1 MRKIGGNLGRFIF
14 VVCVVSALFHIYT
27 AFFGVLPPRLQRP
40 LHLGFMVPLAFL
52 LYPARSKDVDKP
64 PSPLDFVFF
73 AVAAYVFCV
82 YMLMNVERF
91 SWRWQFVDPMTTM
104 DVLCGGAAIL
114 LVLEATRRA
123 VAPAMAILAIVALCY
138 LFVGPYLPGAF
149 QHDGFAISRIVEMEY
164 TGVDMDG
171 IFGTLTAISS
181 TFVAVFVIFGAFIAR
196 TSIGQ
201 YFNDLA
207 MALTG
212 RSVGGP
218 AKVAVISSGLFG
230 MVSGVGASNVYT
242 TGTFTIPLMKKIGFK
257 PEFAGAVEAA
267 ASTGGQYMPPIMGS
281 AAFIMAEISGFSYVT
296 ICKAAFLSAVL
307 FYGALLA
314 MVHLKALSLG
324 IRGYSKEEMQGVDL
338 KLVMKQSWN
347 LIPIVVL
354 VAAFSFGTSPLL
366 AAIYAIASVIVI
378 GFVTRQMKIKDVF
391 LALAEAT
398 QNTVLVALACACAGI
413 IISVITHTGI
423 GLAFTSLIVGT
434 AKSSLFLA
442 LGFVMLSCIV
452 LGMGLP
458 TSAAYVMASTLA
470 IPALQR
476 LGLDPLACHLFI
488 LYSAIF
494 SELTPPV
501 AICAYVGAQIAKAD
515 PTKTGIEAFKLGVG
529 ALVLPYAFVTNPS
542 LILHGSPAQTAIS
555 AVLAVAGFSL
565 ITWGIVGYFG
575 EHWSKRVKNNVG
587 IVRILLLAGG
597 VAIMFL
603 PQISVHFGLPFWN
616 AIG

>member
-1 MRKIGGNLGRFIF
+1 MRKIGGNLGRIIF
-14 VVCVVSALFHIYT
+14 MFCVVSAMFHIYT
-27 AFFGVLPPRLQRP
+27 AYFGVLQPRYQRSI
-40 LHLGFMVPLAFL
+40 HLGFIMPLAFL
-52 LYPARSKDVDKP
+52 LYPMRKQNVDQN
-64 PSPLDFVFF
+64 PSMLDYALSLISFFVF
-73 AVAAYVFCV
+73 YV
-82 YMLMNVERF
+82 YIMINMERF
-91 SWRWQFVDPMTTM
+91 QWRWQFVDEMTIS
-104 DVLCGGAAIL
+104 DLLCGGAAIL
-114 LVLEATRRA
+114 LILEATRRA
-123 VAPAMAILAIVALCY
+123 VAPAMAVLASVALLY
-138 LFVGPYLPGAF
+138 LFVGPHLPGVF
-149 QHDGFAISRIVEMEY
+149 QHDGFPISRIIEMEY
-164 TGVDMDG
+164 MGVDMDG

-181 TFVAVFVIFGAFIAR
+181 TFVAVFVIFGSFVAR

-201 YFNDLA
+201 YFNDFA

-296 ICKAAFLSAVL
+296 ICKSAFISAVL

-314 MVHLKALSLG
+314 MVHLKALQLG
-324 IRGYSKEEMQGVDL
+324 IKSYTEDTKLTSMKEAL
-338 KLVMKQSWN
+338 RTSWN

-354 VAAFSFGTSPLL
+354 VGCFSTGKTPLMS
-366 AAIYAIASVIVI
+366 AIYAILSVIAI
-378 GFVTRQMKIKDVF
+378 GFITRQMKIVDIF
-391 LALAEAT
+391 NALAEAT

-413 IISVITHTGI
+413 IIGVITHTGV
-423 GLAFTSLIVGT
+423 GLAFTSLIVGVS
-434 AKSSLFLA
+434 KSNIFFA
-442 LGFVMLSCIV
+442 LGLVMLSCII

-470 IPALQR
+470 IPALMR

-515 PTKTGIEAFKLGVG
+515 PTKTGIEAFKLGIG

-542 LILHGSPAQTAIS
+542 LILHGTWFQTTIS
-555 AVLAVAGFSL
+555 TILAVIGFSL

-575 EHWSKRVKNNVG
+575 DNWSQLVKKNVLIIRVGLIAVG
-587 IVRILLLAGG
+587 LL
-597 VAIMFL
+597 VMFL
-603 PQISVHFGLPFWN
+603 PQVTLYSGITLWN
-616 AIG
+616 YL